1 MSERTYSTSPDD
13 VPPAVLTEGYVPADV
28 PTVGPGYD
36 PDPQQWAALPPRPRT
51 DPVRH
56 QSVREWRGGDTAPQ
70 RAVQDE
76 HDERE
81 PIDMD
86 RAYQWERLALRCI
99 GYALYLFG
107 VIGYSVWAADWRS
120 FLALVVGGL
129 LPVAYLL
136 ATESHERMI
145 EADRKANMPE
155 QRGRDLPHLRRPESR
170 GYDDDPV

>member
-1 MSERTYSTSPDD
+1 MSDSSVVPGFDPAPPPDD
-13 VPPAVLTEGYVPADV
+13 PQSWVPA
-28 PTVGPGYD
+28 
-36 PDPQQWAALPPRPRT
+36 PRT

-56 QSVREWRGGDTAPQ
+56 HTVQSWRGGTTAPQ
-70 RAVQDE
+70 RAAQDE
-76 HDERE
+76 PEHEHE

-86 RAYQWERLALRCI
+86 RAYQWERLALRVI

-107 VIGYSVWAADWRS
+107 VIGYAVWAASWMS
-120 FLALVVGGL
+120 FAALVLGGL

-155 QRGRDLPHLRRPESR
+155 ARTRSELPRMRPTAHP
-170 GYDDDPV
+170 GYDDPADADPRY